1 MKISLI
7 DLASSPFT
15 LLNQLK
21 TKALFFSY
29 PKTYPCILI
38 WRPIHFNHSS
48 FNIVR
53 FCDAS
58 IKGFANFVTFKTI
71 EGIKIVVDD
80 SKKNIK
86 ISFCL
91 QQKVLN
97 MKLIGESFLVFTLC
111 GSRVI
116 YPCAT
121 IDKAIA

>member
-7 DLASSPFT
+7 NLASSPFT

-21 TKALFFSY
+21 TRAFFFSY
-29 PKTYPCILI
+29 PKNYPCIQI
-38 WRPIHFNHSS
+38 WRPIHLNQLS

-71 EGIKIVVDD
+71 EGIKIAMDD

-91 QQKVLN
+91 
-97 MKLIGESFLVFTLC
+97 
-111 GSRVI
+111 
-116 YPCAT
+116 
-121 IDKAIA
+121 